1 SFVLISQVG
10 GHDVWAGSDHFRLAV
25 GDLLAVVHDHDT
37 VGQLH
42 DGLHVVLDHEHAHAF
57 FANALHELQ
66 HLRRFHC
73 VQAGHHLIQQKQLR
87 LRGQGLGDLETLAS
101 GQRQRACNL
110 LGARAEAHTFD
121 HLACTLSRLVGGTT
135 MQKGADHDVLDDGHF
150 AKGAHDLV
158 GTHEATLADFGRAH
172 AVDAFALEPDFAAGR
187 VQETRCHGKEGGL
200 ARTVWPDEAEDF
212 LLIDLEADLVD
223 GLEATEMHGDVLVF
237 KQAHCLA
244 SASLGVVLDF
254 PPNSRD
260 RITSRPCGSTRI
272 TTMSRIP
279 YSSMSAPTRPPVT

>member
-1 SFVLISQVG
+1 
-10 GHDVWAGSDHFRLAV
+10 
-25 GDLLAVVHDHDT
+25 
-37 VGQLH
+37 
-42 DGLHVVLDHEHAHAF
+42 
-57 FANALHELQ
+57 
-66 HLRRFHC
+66 
-73 VQAGHHLIQQKQLR
+73 
-87 LRGQGLGDLETLAS
+87 
-101 GQRQRACNL
+101 
-110 LGARAEAHTFD
+110 
-121 HLACTLSRLVGGTT
+121 
-135 MQKGADHDVLDDGHF
+135 
-150 AKGAHDLV
+150 
-158 GTHEATLADFGRAH
+158 ATLADFGRAH

-212 LLIDLEADLVD
+212 LRIDLEADLVD

-244 SASLGVVLDF
+244 SASFGAVLDF

-279 YSSMSAPTRPPVT
+279 YSSMSAPTRPPVTWRAMSSAGSNKAAPRIGPHSVPRPPMMQITAITMLMSAPNTLSGLMNSTYWA